1 MVELWKKIV
10 LYMIL
15 VVIFIFCVQ
24 SVSASTISVYPGN
37 SIQSAIDKSSNG
49 DTILVYDKNKAAYTY
64 KESLYIN
71 KKIHLK
77 SSGKVIIEAK
87 NTSSAVVTVNSEGSG
102 SSIQNFEMTK
112 TNYCIV
118 INNANNCYIS
128 GNKIKG
134 TSLVGI
140 QFYGDVSNSK
150 VLYNQ
155 ITGVDPRVGNGVSFE
170 YGYCSYNNVS
180 GNTVSNFLNGIL
192 FNNRSE
198 YNSVESNILTCTGR
212 SGVGIYATD
221 NSRSMRII
229 GNTVSGAE
237 DGIAVQ
243 QIGTS
248 VAANYLING
257 NTLNGNNNGMWLRLE
272 NSTVSNNLANSNILS
287 GIDLT
292 GKYNNIL
299 SNNASYNGICGITI
313 SGVCDDDYNLVSK
326 NVLSHNMAGIN
337 SASQRSYYS
346 NNAVSYNTKNGMIV
360 TANHSSLIY
369 NKINNN
375 GGSGVL
381 CIGLYNLIKSNQ
393 ISKNNLG
400 IYLQMASTADYNTVS
415 YNNVYCNQNGINSAS
430 PYSQLCYNNVSSN
443 AENGIINNAGHVSIN
458 SNLIN
463 NNKCSGILSIG
474 TYNSFTSN
482 NISGNSMGICLQQAS
497 DADHNYIKSNSVT
510 YNKNGINSACSY
522 SNFGYNTITNN
533 NGTGLTITGSWC
545 NIYGNSLS
553 YNKVAGLTITG
564 SYNNVTQNS
573 IYNNLYGASFSSA
586 LAAVFNFNS
595 VVGNTYQL
603 YQPSNG
609 GTLLNAQFNWWG
621 SNLRPLKVYGAFN
634 FSRWLVLRLTAV
646 KSQIAGTSS
655 CVIADLN
662 HDWQGKDISNLGH
675 VKNGFTIY
683 FHSTLGTIGS
693 KVKTVNGT
701 ATTWFKSVNPG
712 TATINTVLDS
722 QKTPK
727 SVSVHSAVRF
737 INLSKNAINVSNTK
751 TIQLTYSMPIKF
763 GSKVFIE
770 LKSSSGKKISISKM
784 IKSNVLTISH
794 AKLSRGTKYMLVV
807 HTGTITDMNNKP
819 MPIYSIGFTT
829 AK

>member
-1 MVELWKKIV
+1 MEKKIV
-10 LYMIL
+10 LYMML
-15 VVIFIFCVQ
+15 VGIFIFCVQ
-24 SVSASTISVYPGN
+24 SVSASTISVHPGDC
-37 SIQSAIDKSSNG
+37 IQSAIDKSSNG
-49 DTILVYDKNKAAYTY
+49 DTILVYDKNNAAYTY

-77 SSGKVIIEAK
+77 SSGKVTIEAK
-87 NTSSAVVTVNSEGSG
+87 NTSSAVVTVNSQGSG
-102 SSIQNFEMTK
+102 SSIQNFDMTQ

-118 INNANNCYIS
+118 INNANSCYIS

-150 VLYNQ
+150 VFYNQ
-155 ITGVDPRVGNGVSFE
+155 ITGVDSRVGNGISFE

-192 FNNRSE
+192 FNDRSE
-198 YNSVESNILTCTGR
+198 CNSVENNILTCTGR

-243 QIGTS
+243 QMGNS
-248 VAANYLING
+248 VATDYLINA
-257 NTLNGNNNGMWLRLE
+257 NKLNGNNNGMWIRLE

-292 GKYNNIL
+292 GRYNNIL
-299 SNNASYNGICGITI
+299 CNNASYNGICGITI
-313 SGVCDDDYNLVSK
+313 SGVCNDDYNVVSK
-326 NVLSHNMAGIN
+326 NVLNHNMAGIN
-337 SASQRSYYS
+337 SASQRSYYYK
-346 NNAVSYNTKNGMIV
+346 NTVSYNTKNGMIV
-360 TANHSSLIY
+360 TANHSSLTY
-369 NKINNN
+369 NNINNN

-381 CIGLYNLIKSNQ
+381 CIGLSNLIKSNQ

-400 IYLQMASTADYNTVS
+400 IYLQMASAADYNTVS

-430 PYSQLCYNNVSSN
+430 PYSQLCHNNVSSN
-443 AENGIINNAGHVSIN
+443 TENGIINNAGHVSIS
-458 SNLIN
+458 SNMIK

-497 DADHNYIKSNSVT
+497 DADNNSIKSNSVT
-510 YNKNGINSACSY
+510 YNKNGVNSACSY
-522 SNFGYNTITNN
+522 SNFVYNTINNN
-533 NGTGLTITGSWC
+533 NGTGVTITGSEC

-586 LAAVFNFNS
+586 LAAVFNFNR

-603 YQPSNG
+603 YQPSNE

-621 SNLRPLKVYGAFN
+621 SNLRPVKVYGAFN
-634 FSRWLVLRLTAV
+634 FSRWLVLRLSTV

-655 CVIADLN
+655 CVVADLN
-662 HDWQGKDISNLGH
+662 HDWQGKDVSSLGH

-683 FHSTLGTIGS
+683 FHSTLGTIS
-693 KVKTVNGT
+693 SNAKTVNGT
-701 ATTWFKSVNPG
+701 ATTWFKAVNLG
-712 TATINTVLDS
+712 TANINTVLDS
-722 QKTPK
+722 QKTPR
-727 SVSVHSAVRF
+727 SVSVYSAVRF
-737 INLSKNAINVSNTK
+737 INVAQNAINVSNTK

-763 GSKVFIE
+763 GSKVSIE
-770 LKSSSGKKISISKM
+770 LKSSSGKKISICPS

-794 AKLSRGTKYMLVV
+794 ATLARGTKYALVI

-819 MPIYSIGFTT
+819 MPLYSLSFTT

>member
-1 MVELWKKIV
+1 MEKKIV
-10 LYMIL
+10 WYMIL

-24 SVSASTISVYPGN
+24 SVSASTISVYPGDC
-37 SIQSAIDKSSNG
+37 IQSAIDKSSNG

-77 SSGKVIIEAK
+77 SGGKVTIESK
-87 NTSSAVVTVNSEGSG
+87 NTSSAVVTVNSGGSG
-102 SSIQNFEMTK
+102 SSIQNFEMSR

-118 INNANNCYIS
+118 INNANSCYIS
-128 GNKIKG
+128 GNKIKD

-155 ITGVDPRVGNGVSFE
+155 ITGVDSRLGNGISFE

-180 GNTVSNFLNGIL
+180 GNKVSNFLNGIL

-198 YNSVESNILTCTGR
+198 CNSVESNILTCTGR
-212 SGVGIYATD
+212 NGVGIYATD

-243 QIGTS
+243 QMGTS
-248 VAANYLING
+248 VAANYLINS
-257 NTLNGNNNGMWLRLE
+257 NTLYGNNNGMWIRLE

-292 GKYNNIL
+292 GRYNNIL
-299 SNNASYNGICGITI
+299 CNNASYNGICGITI
-313 SGVCDDDYNLVSK
+313 SGVCNDDYNVVSK
-326 NVLSHNMAGIN
+326 NMLSHNMAGIN
-337 SASQRSYYS
+337 SASQQSYYYK
-346 NNAVSYNTKNGMIV
+346 NVVSYNTKNGMIV
-360 TANHSSLIY
+360 TANHSSLTY
-369 NKINNN
+369 NNINNN

-400 IYLQMASTADYNTVS
+400 IYLQRASDADYNTVS
-415 YNNVYCNQNGINSAS
+415 YNNVYCNKNGINSDS
-430 PYSQLCYNNVSSN
+430 PYSQLCHNNVSSN
-443 AENGIINNAGHVSIN
+443 TENGIINNAGYVSIN
-458 SNLIN
+458 SNVIK

-474 TYNSFTSN
+474 IYNSLTSN
-482 NISGNSMGICLQQAS
+482 NISGNSMGICLQHAS
-497 DADHNYIKSNSVT
+497 NDDHNYIKSNSVT
-510 YNKNGINSACSY
+510 YNKNGVNSACSY
-522 SNFGYNTITNN
+522 SNFSYNTINKNN
-533 NGTGLTITGSWC
+533 DTGLTITGSLC

-573 IYNNLYGASFSSA
+573 IYYNLYGASFSSA

-634 FSRWLVLRLTAV
+634 FSRWLVLRLTTV
-646 KSQIAGTSS
+646 KSQIVGTSS

-662 HDWQGKDISNLGH
+662 HDWQGNDVSKLGH

-683 FHSTLGTIGS
+683 FYSTLGTIS
-693 KVKTVNGT
+693 PNVKIVNGT
-701 ATTWFKSVNPG
+701 ATTWFKAVNSG
-712 TATINTVLDS
+712 TATIKTVLDS
-722 QKTPK
+722 QKTPR
-727 SVSVHSAVRF
+727 SVSVYSAVKF
-737 INLSKNAINVSNTK
+737 INLSHNAINVSNTK
-751 TIQLTYSMPIKF
+751 PIQLTYSMPIKF

-770 LKSSSGKKISISKM
+770 LKSSNGKKISISPR

-794 AKLSRGTKYMLVV
+794 TTLSKGTRYVLVI
-807 HTGTITDMNNKP
+807 HTGTITDMNNKS